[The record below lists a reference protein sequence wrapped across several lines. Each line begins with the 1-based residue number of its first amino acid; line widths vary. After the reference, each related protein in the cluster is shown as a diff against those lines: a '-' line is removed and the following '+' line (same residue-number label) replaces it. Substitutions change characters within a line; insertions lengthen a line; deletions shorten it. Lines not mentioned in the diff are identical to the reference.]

1 MEKVKG
7 TLYLNMILKEDEPVD
22 MVKRSIDSIK
32 DYVDG
37 MYITV
42 TYKKTKPE
50 QSDLLNLLHG
60 YNATVSTFKWT
71 DSFADARNHAMA
83 QVPKSDTT
91 FIYWQDADDVL
102 RNAKVLPQLL
112 ADAIE
117 MDHAAVF
124 LTYWYAVDLDEN
136 GEVRDIL
143 VEHKRERLI
152 RNDDSFKWIGD
163 LHELLIEQKVENMTK
178 VLRDDAGAI
187 VVHLTTPDRIDK
199 NLDRNVSILEK
210 QAEKEQHKDPR
221 TLVYLAK
228 GYFDRAN
235 DQEEPKKKMDWFDK
249 ALVLF
254 NDYLQGSGELATK
267 EYRSGS
273 GWPEERA
280 NAWQF
285 VSEILKQK
293 GDMKGALDAN
303 QQAIDE
309 APAFPIYYIERSLL
323 YSGDGDF
330 KKAKVWLQLATGID
344 QPNTTIIQAPRDMK
358 IKALEADLRVA
369 VNENNLKQAKQDIA
383 LMLEMVPGNK
393 DLEEKLMTVVSMEAA
408 NKASQSIV
416 YLGKYLEKINEAD
429 KIVPLLQSVPL
440 DLRQEKFYSEM
451 AHQFIP
457 PVKWGDNEIAL
468 LCGPGFEQWS
478 PKSIEKGIGGSEEAV
493 IYLSQELNK
502 LGWKVTVYA
511 NPMNEAGDHD
521 GVTYKQWY
529 DINLKDDFNVVIL
542 WRAIGFVDF
551 KPKSKYTL
559 LWMHDVPNNP
569 DFTKERLDKVNKMAV
584 LSDFHKSLFKMPDNG
599 SFVKIPDEKFFM
611 TSNGIPEMPI
621 DEWKGNPHRIC
632 YISSADRGLIYLLTN
647 WKTVKTAVPD
657 AELHIYY
664 GFEMFDV
671 VNKNNPE
678 RKKWKETVV
687 ELMKQDGIEFHGR
700 VSHAKLHEEIN
711 KCGIWAYPTDF
722 EEISCISA
730 MKAQRLGAVPVV
742 TDYAALSETV
752 KNGLKVDVDI
762 RDKAGQATYTQA
774 LIDLLL
780 DPKKQSEI
788 RDTMMPF
795 AKTSFGWDR
804 VATQW
809 DALFRVNLQ
818 TPEFFLKQ
826 AFEKSSTLAK
836 A

>member
-7 TLYLNMILKEDEPVD
+7 TLYLNMILKEDEPVE
-22 MVKRSIDSIK
+22 MVKRSIDSVK

-42 TYKKTKPE
+42 TYKQTKPE
-50 QSDLLNLLHG
+50 QSQLLDLLHK
-60 YNATVSTFKWT
+60 YKATVSTFKWT
-71 DSFADARNHAMA
+71 DSFADARNHAMS
-83 QVPKSDTT
+83 QVPRSDTT

-102 RNAKVLPQLL
+102 RNAKVLPKLL

-117 MDHAAVF
+117 LNHAAVF
-124 LTYWYAVDLDEN
+124 LTYWYAVELDKK
-136 GEVRDIL
+136 GEVREIL
-143 VEHKRERLI
+143 IEHKRERLI

-163 LHELLIEQKVENMTK
+163 LHELLIEQRVENMTK

-199 NLDRNVSILEK
+199 NIERNISILEK
-210 QAEKEQHKDPR
+210 QAAKEQHKDPR
-221 TLVYLAK
+221 TIVYLGK
-228 GYFDRAN
+228 GYYDRAMDKDDPKEKMKWFDR
-235 DQEEPKKKMDWFDK
+235 

-254 NDYLQGSGELATK
+254 DEYLKGSGELATK
-267 EYRSGS
+267 EYRTGS

-280 NAWQF
+280 NTWQF

-293 GDMKGALDAN
+293 GDIKGALDAN
-303 QQAIDE
+303 QEAINE
-309 APAFPIYYIERSLL
+309 APAFPIYLIERSLL
-323 YSGDGDF
+323 YSGDNDF

-344 QPNTTIIQAPRDMK
+344 QPNTTIIQTPRDMR
-358 IKALEADLRVA
+358 IKALEADLRIA
-369 VNENNLKQAKQDIA
+369 VHENNLKQAKTDVA
-383 LMLEMVPGNK
+383 MMLEILPGNK
-393 DLEEKLMTVVSMEAA
+393 NLEDKLLTIVSMEAA

-416 YLGKYLEKINEAD
+416 FLGKYLENIKEED
-429 KIVPLLQSVPL
+429 KIIPLLQAVPL
-440 DLRQEKFYSEM
+440 ELRQEKFYSEM
-451 AHQFIP
+451 AHKFIP
-457 PVKWGDNEIAL
+457 PQKWEDDEIAI

-478 PKSIEKGIGGSEEAV
+478 PKSINKGIGGSEEAV
-493 IYLSQELNK
+493 IYLAQALNK
-502 LGWKVTVYA
+502 LGWRVTVYA

-529 DINLKDDFNVVIL
+529 DINLKDKFNVVIL

-551 KPKSKYTL
+551 KPDSKYTL

-569 DFTKERLDKVNKMAV
+569 EFTKQRLERVNKIAV
-584 LSDFHKSLFKMPDNG
+584 LSKFHKSLFKMPDNG
-599 SFVKIPDEKFFM
+599 SFIKIPDEKFFL
-611 TSNGIPEMPI
+611 TANGISDMDI
-621 DEWKGNPHRIC
+621 NDWKGNPHRIC
-632 YISSADRGLIYLLTN
+632 YISSADRGLIYLLKH
-647 WKTVKTAVPD
+647 WDQVRKEVPD

-678 RKKWKETVV
+678 RKAWKDTMVN
-687 ELMKQDGIEFHGR
+687 LMKKPGITFHGR

-742 TDYAALSETV
+742 TDYAALTETV

-762 RDKAGQATYTQA
+762 RDKDGQKVYTDT
-774 LIDLLL
+774 LIKLLK
-780 DPKKQSEI
+780 DPKEQELI
-788 RDTMMPF
+788 RATMMPY
-795 AKTSFGWDR
+795 AKTNFGWER
-804 VATQW
+804 VAKQW
-809 DALFRVNLQ
+809 NTLFQASLQ
-818 TPEFFLKQ
+818 TPEFFLQK
-826 AFEKSSTLAK
+826 AFEKNSPLAK